1 MSGITINTMSKKK
14 AVQLGDAVEKVTEI
28 TGIKSLVKY
37 MAGED
42 CGCKERKEKPNEW
55 GESIKQRVNDI
66 FKRQINALTPEEY
79 QYLDQFFSTYRGVV
93 NISQQQKLLDINNR
107 VFSQKLQYSTC
118 GSCVLS
124 MVNQLKKVYNAYT
137 IPTQE

>member
-42 CGCKERKEKPNEW
+42 CGCKERKEKLNEW